1 MRPWSQLMS
10 RALVLV
16 APICLSAQSPAP
28 TSSYAIL
35 ARDPLTGEYGVAAA
49 SHAPLIGM
57 NLEFLEPDVGG
68 VVALGGPLI
77 EVSQKILVALSDG
90 LAPDRA
96 VAIGLYGNT
105 EQESR
110 QILAISPA
118 GAAVFSGKKLEKR
131 AEHRTGENF
140 VAAGYHLTGKGV
152 LAAMEVAFLANDGAL
167 SDRLLLAL
175 QAGRDA
181 GSEAD
186 VAHSAALLVVA
197 PSARM
202 ATRNRLTELRIDFVA
217 NDAVAALAT
226 LRAQVDSVYEIVR

>member
-1 MRPWSQLMS
+1 L
-10 RALVLV
+10 
-16 APICLSAQSPAP
+16 AP
-28 TSSYAIL
+28 TYLAAFTDYHWIAAQAPTPPSSYAIL

-77 EVSQKILVALSDG
+77 EVSQKILIALGDG

-96 VAIGLYGNT
+96 VAIGLYGDT
-105 EQESR
+105 DHESR
-110 QILAISPA
+110 QILAISQA
-118 GAAVFSGKKLEKR
+118 GAAAYGGKKLEKR
-131 AEHRTGENF
+131 AEHRTGEYF

-152 LAAMEVAFLANDGAL
+152 LAAMEEAFLANEGPL

-175 QAGRDA
+175 EAGRDA

-186 VAHSAALLVVA
+186 IVHSAALLVVA
-197 PSARM
+197 PGSRM
-202 ATRNRLTELRIDFVA
+202 ATRNRLTDLRIDFVPD
-217 NDAVAALAT
+217 DAVAALST

>member
-1 MRPWSQLMS
+1 MKPSSQLVL

-16 APICLSAQSPAP
+16 APTWLTAQSPPP

-49 SHAPLIGM
+49 SQAPLIGM

-77 EVSQKILVALSDG
+77 EASQKILVALGDG

-96 VAIGLYGNT
+96 VAIGLYGDT

-110 QILAISPA
+110 QILAISQA

-131 AEHRTGENF
+131 AEHRTGDTF
-140 VAAGYHLTGKGV
+140 VAAGYHLVGKGV
-152 LAAMEVAFLANDGAL
+152 LAAMEEVFLATDGAL

-202 ATRNRLTELRIDFVA
+202 ATRNRLSDLRIDFVPD
-217 NDAVAALAT
+217 DAVAALST
-226 LRAQVDSVYEIVR
+226 LSAQVDSVYGIVK